1 MVSLPAAGV
10 KSLGETLGHQG
21 WNSAKVVEAFDT
33 HVTRKFA
40 HRDPEPREKVVED
53 TATNKIDVLDLDIKP
68 LIATHGKHLIDKITD
83 YAGPLDIHRIYISI
97 VEKE

>member
-1 MVSLPAAGV
+1 MVSLPAAGM

-33 HVTRKFA
+33 HGTRKFA

-53 TATNKIDVLDLDIKP
+53 TAYEIIFYRNNQSQGKFIEHDRMSLFFQRRYYDQP
-68 LIATHGKHLIDKITD
+68 LVFAL
-83 YAGPLDIHRIYISI
+83 
-97 VEKE
+97 